1 MTEEY
6 QQPPPP
12 QQQYQ
17 PAPQQF
23 QPQPKVELTDH
34 FVGEGK
40 LGMFLMLGALVLFIG
55 AMILNLCYSGILDGD
70 IRSLRFIGALLV
82 DMGIIVIITLL
93 ILGGIQRDDMNESVR
108 SMMLRAAGFGLG
120 LYVLAWSIR
129 IMTGSGF
136 GF

>member
-12 QQQYQ
+12 QQYQ
-17 PAPQQF
+17 PAPQPY
-23 QPQPKVELTDH
+23 QPQPKAELTDH

-40 LGMFLMLGALVLFIG
+40 LGMFLMLGTMILLIG
-55 AMILNLCYSGILDGD
+55 ALILNMCYSNLLDGD
-70 IRSLRFIGALLV
+70 IRAILFIGALLV
-82 DMGIIVIITLL
+82 DVGIIAIIILL

-108 SMMLRAAGFGLG
+108 SMMLRAAGFALG

-129 IMTGSGF
+129 IMTGSGI
-136 GF
+136 GFY